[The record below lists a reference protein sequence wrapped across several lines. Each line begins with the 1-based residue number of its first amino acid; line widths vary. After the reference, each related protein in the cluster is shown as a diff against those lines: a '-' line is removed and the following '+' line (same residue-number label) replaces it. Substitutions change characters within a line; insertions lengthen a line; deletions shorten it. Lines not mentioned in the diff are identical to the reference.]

1 MHRYWTT
8 VYTQFVGL
16 FYILWAFYIATCIQ
30 NETLLDTCL
39 HTHRR
44 TSSVTTACPGG
55 PRASKNSCTLRAH
68 CSPPTS
74 ALPLASAPPCRSHT
88 DTRHSSGDG
97 TKNKPKRPI
106 GAPDTKGTKI
116 SKVIALVY
124 LRYSKSRA
132 IEDFRA
138 GLGLGTLS

>member
-1 MHRYWTT
+1 M
-8 VYTQFVGL
+8 
-16 FYILWAFYIATCIQ
+16 
-30 NETLLDTCL
+30 
-39 HTHRR
+39 
-44 TSSVTTACPGG
+44 
-55 PRASKNSCTLRAH
+55 
-68 CSPPTS
+68 
-74 ALPLASAPPCRSHT
+74 

-116 SKVIALVY
+116 SKVSALVY